1 MAGPERQVS
10 SMSKQEK
17 RTPQS
22 RKRQQSQGQKAPQQ
36 PKTKHRFDPLR
47 LFSSAEI
54 VLVRKDLGALWS
66 RKGMRALLLLLPL
79 ALMVAIPV
87 VYFVAISLL
96 PVPRGAQVP
105 EALLGLLSQDA
116 EELGYRQAWAQV
128 FTTLLCPLLFLC
140 VPLVCSAVLSSC
152 AFVMEKEEGTL
163 ETLLLSS
170 MSAKSVYNAKVTSC
184 TILSVAVSFLS
195 FLVFAITV
203 TVVDVALQVPFFFN
217 LQWLVLLFL
226 VMPALALFSV
236 VFISLVLPRVHS
248 TLEALQ
254 TMGYLILPVAVLCLV
269 QLTGAV
275 RWNAGLLLLM
285 AIALFIAD
293 VALFNASGRRFQ
305 AQRLLEKTR
314 EEP

>member
-1 MAGPERQVS
+1 MG
-10 SMSKQEK
+10 
-17 RTPQS
+17 
-22 RKRQQSQGQKAPQQ
+22 
-36 PKTKHRFDPLR
+36 
-47 LFSSAEI
+47 
-54 VLVRKDLGALWS
+54 KDLGALWS

-96 PVPRGAQVP
+96 PAPRGAQVP
-105 EALLGLLSQDA
+105 EVLLGLLSQGA

-184 TILSVAVSFLS
+184 TILSVAVS

>member
-1 MAGPERQVS
+1 M
-10 SMSKQEK
+10 
-17 RTPQS
+17 
-22 RKRQQSQGQKAPQQ
+22 
-36 PKTKHRFDPLR
+36 
-47 LFSSAEI
+47 
-54 VLVRKDLGALWS
+54 RKDLGALWS

-87 VYFVAISLL
+87 VYFVAISLP
-96 PVPRGAQVP
+96 PVPRGVQVP
-105 EALLGLLSQDA
+105 EVLLGLLSQDA

>member
-10 SMSKQEK
+10 SMSKAEK
-17 RTPQS
+17 RTAQS
-22 RKRQQSQGQKAPQQ
+22 RKRQQPPGQKAPQQ

-54 VLVRKDLGALWS
+54 VLVRKDPGRPVEPQGHA
-66 RKGMRALLLLLPL
+66 GPGCCFCPGPDGGH
-79 ALMVAIPV
+79 PV

-96 PVPRGAQVP
+96 PAAPGAQVP
-105 EALLGLLSQDA
+105 EVLLGLLSEDA
-116 EELGYRQAWAQV
+116 KKLGYRQAWTQV
-128 FTTLLCPLLFLC
+128 FTALLCPLLFLC

-305 AQRLLEKTR
+305 AEQLLCVPSPED
-314 EEP
+314 